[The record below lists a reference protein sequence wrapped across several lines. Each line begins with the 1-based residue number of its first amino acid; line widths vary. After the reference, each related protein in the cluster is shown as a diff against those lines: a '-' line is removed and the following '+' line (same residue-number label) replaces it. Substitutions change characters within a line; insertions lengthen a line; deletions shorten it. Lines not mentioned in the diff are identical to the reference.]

1 MDLAVRKQLAESISG
16 REYRSARFT
25 DFEFRRV
32 GDIYRF
38 DGLASA
44 TDHVYDMGWY
54 DEMIRSG
61 GFKNTLSQDPDVQLL
76 VNHEGLPIARTGRN
90 MTLTEDRGLRVQ
102 ADLNPAL
109 PRVEE
114 IALTAGDGLID
125 QMSFAF
131 RVIRQEW
138 DDDREHRV
146 ITEVDIHRG
155 DVSIVNQGAN
165 PATSFS
171 LRDARHLLSALPGA
185 ELREFVASISPTEP
199 AVGADRALLA
209 MRAGTADA
217 EQINM
222 LAGLVCGAI
231 DMADDAFDTFLTALG
246 IPDPDAAED
255 MSEMEQDSFE
265 LYKARAIALRLRAA

>member
-16 REYRSARFT
+16 REYRSARFS
-25 DFEFRRV
+25 DFELRRV

-38 DGLASA
+38 DGLASV
-44 TDHVYDMGWY
+44 TDHEYDMGWY
-54 DEMIRSG
+54 GETIRG
-61 GFKNTLSQDPDVQLL
+61 GAFATTLGQAPDVQLL

-90 MTLTEDRGLRVQ
+90 MTLTEDRGLRVE
-102 ADLNPAL
+102 AELNPAL

-114 IALTAGDGLID
+114 VALTAGDGLID

-131 RVIRQEW
+131 RATRQEW
-138 DDDREHRV
+138 DDDHEHRV

-165 PATSFS
+165 PATAFS
-171 LRDARHLLSALPGA
+171 LRDAHQMLSALPGD
-185 ELREFVASISPTEP
+185 EFREFMASIRTEEK

-209 MRAGTADA
+209 LRAGTADA

-231 DMADDAFDTFLTALG
+231 DMADDAFDAFLSALG

-255 MSEMEQDSFE
+255 MAESDRSLD
-265 LYKARAIALRLRAA
+265 LYQARAHALRLRAA